1 MDEVKVLMFAVLFLC
16 WTSQVLSQCG
26 CNSKRFCS
34 SAGKDEFAVLVQ
46 GVPGAEGMPGAP
58 GQKGQKGHR
67 GRVGFPGPF
76 GPKGE
81 PSKNVDL
88 QSEFTKCGM
97 YSTSWRRVAHIDMT
111 DPAAQCPS
119 GLHEFN
125 VTHNTRACGVN
136 DSADSNGDCTNHTF
150 TTGWSYTHVCGRVR
164 GYHSVITGNLGAFYP
179 GTIND
184 RYADGVLITSE
195 IPRRHLWTY
204 AVGTPRK
211 RNYSLCT
218 NESRL
223 PVLTGIPGFVRN
235 DSYCEDR
242 PTNTTT
248 IAWQDPLW
256 TKKHGCIANNTSCL
270 GYGWF
275 HKKVNH
281 TSDSIEVRWCT
292 REGAVYTDIV
302 EIWVL

>member
-1 MDEVKVLMFAVLFLC
+1 MAYQLLVSLVHLGTLP
-16 WTSQVLSQCG
+16 WTHSIARNATEFGACMWHCG
-26 CNSKRFCS
+26 H
-34 SAGKDEFAVLVQ
+34 
-46 GVPGAEGMPGAP
+46 AP
-58 GQKGQKGHR
+58 YHR
-67 GRVGFPGPF
+67 
-76 GPKGE
+76 
-81 PSKNVDL
+81 
-88 QSEFTKCGM
+88 
-97 YSTSWRRVAHIDMT
+97 AH
-111 DPAAQCPS
+111 
-119 GLHEFN
+119 
-125 VTHNTRACGVN
+125 TH
-136 DSADSNGDCTNHTF
+136 TNHTF
-150 TTGWSYTHVCGRVR
+150 TTKWSYTHVSGRVR